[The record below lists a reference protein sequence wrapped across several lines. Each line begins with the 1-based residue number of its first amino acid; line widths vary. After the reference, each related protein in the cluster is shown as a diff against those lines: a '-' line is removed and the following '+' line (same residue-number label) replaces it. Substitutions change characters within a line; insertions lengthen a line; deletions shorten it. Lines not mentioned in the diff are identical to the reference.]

1 MIVRPVTSAD
11 LPALIELA
19 RSTGTGL
26 TTLPAN
32 EQRLQHRV
40 SWAEKAFRGEA
51 ERGDADYLFVL
62 EDDAGKVVGISA
74 IAGAVGLREPWYN
87 YRVGLTVSASQELNI
102 HREIPTLFL
111 ANDLTGNSE
120 LCSLFLHADHRS
132 GLNGKLLSRARFL
145 FIAEFR
151 HLFGDKLIAEMRG
164 MSDEEG
170 RSPFWESLGRH
181 FFKME
186 FSQADYLTGVGNKA
200 FIAELMP
207 KFPLYTCFLSEE
219 ARGVIGRVHPNTEP
233 ALAMLKAEGF
243 SYQGYVDIFDAGP
256 AIEAETDKIRAIAE
270 SQNLV
275 LAVGTEMADTDFW
288 RERLPL
294 SGELIRVDIDPRKFN
309 DFYPSAVALRGDA
322 RQTLEALLVRLPQEA
337 RDAAP
342 AAARVARLRAEIRA
356 AHAPLQALHQAI
368 LDRIAAALPADA
380 FVSTDMTQLAYTG
393 NYAFASR
400 APRSWLHPTGYGTLG
415 YGLPAG
421 IGAKLGAPQRPGLV
435 LVGDGGFLYTA
446 QELATASEELDS
458 PLVVLLWNNDA
469 LGQIRDDM
477 LGLDIE
483 PVGVLPRNPD
493 FALLGRA
500 YGCAVR
506 QPQDLDELERDL
518 RAGFGQPGVT
528 LIELRHA
535 CAR

>member
-219 ARGVIGRVHPNTEP
+219 AREVIGRVHPNTEP

-275 LAVGTEMADTDFW
+275 LAVGT
-288 RERLPL
+288 
-294 SGELIRVDIDPRKFN
+294 
-309 DFYPSAVALRGDA
+309 
-322 RQTLEALLVRLPQEA
+322 
-337 RDAAP
+337 
-342 AAARVARLRAEIRA
+342 
-356 AHAPLQALHQAI
+356 
-368 LDRIAAALPADA
+368 
-380 FVSTDMTQLAYTG
+380 
-393 NYAFASR
+393 
-400 APRSWLHPTGYGTLG
+400 
-415 YGLPAG
+415 
-421 IGAKLGAPQRPGLV
+421 
-435 LVGDGGFLYTA
+435 
-446 QELATASEELDS
+446 
-458 PLVVLLWNNDA
+458 
-469 LGQIRDDM
+469 
-477 LGLDIE
+477 
-483 PVGVLPRNPD
+483 
-493 FALLGRA
+493 
-500 YGCAVR
+500 
-506 QPQDLDELERDL
+506 
-518 RAGFGQPGVT
+518 
-528 LIELRHA
+528 
-535 CAR
+535 

>member
-32 EQRLQHRV
+32 AQRLPHRV
-40 SWAEKAFRGEA
+40 RWAEKAFRGEA
-51 ERGDADYLFVL
+51 DRGDADYLFVL

-111 ANDLTGNSE
+111 ANALPGNSE

-200 FIAELMP
+200 FIAELLP

-219 ARGVIGRVHPNTEP
+219 ARGVIGRGHPNTEP

-275 LAVGTEMADTDFW
+275 LAVGTPGDDAEPYLIHNRK
-288 RERLPL
+288 REDCR
-294 SGELIRVDIDPRKFN
+294 I
-309 DFYPSAVALRGDA
+309 
-322 RQTLEALLVRLPQEA
+322 T
-337 RDAAP
+337 AAP
-342 AAARVARLRAEIRA
+342 ARAAAGTLVVDPLTAKRLR
-356 AHAPLQALHQAI
+356 L
-368 LDRIAAALPADA
+368 
-380 FVSTDMTQLAYTG
+380 S
-393 NYAFASR
+393 
-400 APRSWLHPTGYGTLG
+400 
-415 YGLPAG
+415 AG
-421 IGAKLGAPQRPGLV
+421 A
-435 LVGDGGFLYTA
+435 
-446 QELATASEELDS
+446 
-458 PLVVLLWNNDA
+458 
-469 LGQIRDDM
+469 
-477 LGLDIE
+477 
-483 PVGVLPRNPD
+483 
-493 FALLGRA
+493 
-500 YGCAVR
+500 AVR
-506 QPQDLDELERDL
+506 AVPLSAQKR
-518 RAGFGQPGVT
+518 G
-528 LIELRHA
+528 
-535 CAR
+535 

>member
-207 KFPLYTCFLSEE
+207 KFPLYTC
-219 ARGVIGRVHPNTEP
+219 
-233 ALAMLKAEGF
+233 
-243 SYQGYVDIFDAGP
+243 
-256 AIEAETDKIRAIAE
+256 
-270 SQNLV
+270 
-275 LAVGTEMADTDFW
+275 
-288 RERLPL
+288 
-294 SGELIRVDIDPRKFN
+294 
-309 DFYPSAVALRGDA
+309 
-322 RQTLEALLVRLPQEA
+322 
-337 RDAAP
+337 
-342 AAARVARLRAEIRA
+342 
-356 AHAPLQALHQAI
+356 
-368 LDRIAAALPADA
+368 
-380 FVSTDMTQLAYTG
+380 
-393 NYAFASR
+393 
-400 APRSWLHPTGYGTLG
+400 
-415 YGLPAG
+415 
-421 IGAKLGAPQRPGLV
+421 
-435 LVGDGGFLYTA
+435 
-446 QELATASEELDS
+446 
-458 PLVVLLWNNDA
+458 
-469 LGQIRDDM
+469 
-477 LGLDIE
+477 
-483 PVGVLPRNPD
+483 
-493 FALLGRA
+493 
-500 YGCAVR
+500 
-506 QPQDLDELERDL
+506 
-518 RAGFGQPGVT
+518 
-528 LIELRHA
+528 
-535 CAR
+535 